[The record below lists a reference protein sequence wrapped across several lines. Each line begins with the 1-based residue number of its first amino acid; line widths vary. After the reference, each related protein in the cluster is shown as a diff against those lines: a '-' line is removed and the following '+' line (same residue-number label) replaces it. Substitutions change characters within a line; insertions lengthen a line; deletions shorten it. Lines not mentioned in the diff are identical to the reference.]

1 MISAILPLMSK
12 SAVGV
17 REGTPG
23 SPGSAAG
30 PVWTLPASVL
40 TPVPRNGA
48 TLDEAIAALTAAA
61 EQLTRLAAVRSE
73 SGAPEEGEIFSMQA
87 TMARDPAL
95 VAAIRDASKGGAD
108 GVAALVAAGEAQASL
123 LASLPDEYL
132 AARAADVRD
141 VVSRAARILAGT
153 VIPQPGRPVI
163 LVADDLPPS
172 VSAEIP
178 REHLLGIALRAGSR
192 TAHAVILAR
201 AAGIPCIVAARAL
214 EVDGSLDGV
223 NAVIDGATGTLSL
236 APSSAELAAAEA
248 AKMQIKADTA
258 RRATLRGTPCVLASG
273 ARVHLYANIGSAEGA
288 TRAVEV
294 GAEGVGLLRSE
305 FLLLDREAPPDER
318 EQVRAFSNV
327 FGTLGPDRPLT
338 LRLAD
343 IGGDKDIPYLKLPPE
358 ANPFLGLRGYRLAMI
373 KDRPDL
379 RALFATQIAAALRA
393 AAATSGVLRIM
404 APMISVRA
412 EVDDLL
418 ALVRHVRNELAER
431 GEAAAATYPAA
442 VGIMIEVPAA
452 ALTIAEL
459 AAGLDFVSVGTN
471 DLTQYAMAADR
482 VNPALASLQD
492 AAAPGVV
499 ALLRAVVDGAEKAGV
514 EVGVCGELAGSVAGA
529 RLLTEIGIYELSMDP
544 SAVDEVREGLIGT

>member
-1 MISAILPLMSK
+1 MSSSA
-12 SAVGV
+12 AGV
-17 REGTPG
+17 RSGTPG

-40 TPVPRNGA
+40 APVQRNGA
-48 TLDEAIAALTAAA
+48 TVEEAIAALATAAA
-61 EQLTRLAAVRSE
+61 QLTAMAAARSE
-73 SGAPEEGEIFSMQA
+73 AGAAEESEIFSMQA
-87 TMARDPAL
+87 VMASDPAL
-95 VAAIRDASKGGAD
+95 AAAIRDSAKGGAD
-108 GVAALVAAGEAQASL
+108 GVAALIAAGEAQAAL

-141 VVSRAARILAGT
+141 VASRAARILAGT
-153 VIPQPGRPVI
+153 TIPLPGRPII
-163 LVADDLPPS
+163 LVAEDLPPS

-201 AAGIPCIVAARAL
+201 AAGIPCIVAAREL

-223 NAVIDGATGTLSL
+223 QAVVDGAAGTLTL
-236 APSSAELAAAEA
+236 APSSADLAAAEA
-248 AKMQIKADTA
+248 VKKQGAVDAT
-258 RRATLRGTPCVLASG
+258 RRAALRGKPCVMANG
-273 ARVHLYANIGSAEGA
+273 TRVHLYANVGSADGA
-288 TRAVEV
+288 ARAVEV

-305 FLLLDREAPPDER
+305 FLLLDRETPPDER
-318 EQVRAFSNV
+318 EQLRAFTKV
-327 FGTLGPDRPLT
+327 FEALGADRPLT

-343 IGGDKDIPYLKLPPE
+343 IGGDKEIPYLKLPHE

-379 RALFATQIAAALRA
+379 RALFASQVSAALRA
-393 AAATSGVLRIM
+393 AAATGGALRIM

-418 ALVRHVRNELAER
+418 VLIKAVRAELAAR
-431 GEAAAATYPAA
+431 GEAAAEYPAA
-442 VGIMIEVPAA
+442 IGVMIEVPAA

-482 VNPALASLQD
+482 INPALVALQD

-499 ALLRAVVDGAEKAGV
+499 ALLRAVVEGARKAGV
-514 EVGVCGELAGSVAGA
+514 EVGVCGELAGSVSGA

-544 SAVDEVREGLIGT
+544 AAVDEVREGLLGA

>member
-1 MISAILPLMSK
+1 
-12 SAVGV
+12 
-17 REGTPG
+17 PG

-40 TPVPRNGA
+40 TPIQRSGA
-48 TLDEAIAALTAAA
+48 TLDEAVEALATAAA
-61 EQLTRLAAVRSE
+61 QLTEISVARSAA
-73 SGAPEEGEIFSMQA
+73 GATEEAEIFSMQA
-87 TMARDPAL
+87 TMASDPAL
-95 VAAIRDASKGGAD
+95 VTAIREAAKGGAD
-108 GVAALVAAGEAQASL
+108 GVAALISAGEAQASL

-141 VVSRAARILAGT
+141 VASRAARILAGT
-153 VIPQPGRPVI
+153 TIPTPGRPVI
-163 LVADDLPPS
+163 LVAEDLPPS

-192 TAHAVILAR
+192 
-201 AAGIPCIVAARAL
+201 AAGIPCIVAAREL

-223 NAVIDGATGTLSL
+223 QAVVDGAAGTLTL
-236 APSSAELAAAEA
+236 APSSADLEAAEA
-248 AKMQIKADTA
+248 AKKQSAVDAT
-258 RRATLRGTPCVLASG
+258 RRAALRGKPCIMANG
-273 ARVHLYANIGSAEGA
+273 TRVHLYANIGSVDGA
-288 TRAVEV
+288 ARAVDV
-294 GAEGVGLLRSE
+294 GAEGVGLMRSE
-305 FLLLDREAPPDER
+305 FLLLDRETPPDER
-318 EQVRAFSNV
+318 EQLRAFTKV
-327 FGTLGPDRPLT
+327 FEALGSGRPLT

-343 IGGDKDIPYLKLPPE
+343 IGGDKEIPYLKLPHE
-358 ANPFLGLRGYRLAMI
+358 ANPFLGVRGYRLAMI

-379 RALFATQIAAALRA
+379 RALFASQVAAALRA
-393 AAATSGVLRIM
+393 ASATGGALRIM

-418 ALVRHVRNELAER
+418 ALITAVRADLAGR
-431 GEAAAATYPAA
+431 GEVVAAAYPAA
-442 VGIMIEVPAA
+442 VGVMIEVPAS
-452 ALTIAEL
+452 ALTVAEI

-482 VNPALASLQD
+482 INPALAALQD

-499 ALLRAVVDGAEKAGV
+499 ALLRAVVDGAKKAGV

-544 SAVDEVREGLIGT
+544 AAVDEVREGLIGA

>member
-1 MISAILPLMSK
+1 MSSSA
-12 SAVGV
+12 AGV
-17 REGTPG
+17 RSGTPG

-40 TPVPRNGA
+40 APVQRSGA
-48 TLDEAIAALTAAA
+48 TVEEAIAALATAAA
-61 EQLTRLAAVRSE
+61 QLTAIAAARSAA
-73 SGAPEEGEIFSMQA
+73 GAAEEGEIFSMQA
-87 TMARDPAL
+87 VMASDPAF
-95 VAAIRDASKGGAD
+95 VAAIHDAAKGGAD
-108 GVAALVAAGEAQASL
+108 GAAALIAAGEVQAAL

-141 VVSRAARILAGT
+141 VASRAARILAGT
-153 VIPQPGRPVI
+153 TIPLPGRPII
-163 LVADDLPPS
+163 LVAEDLPPS

-201 AAGIPCIVAARAL
+201 AAGIPCIVAAREL

-223 NAVIDGATGTLSL
+223 KAVVDGAAGTLTL
-236 APSSAELAAAEA
+236 APSSADLAAADA
-248 AKMQIKADTA
+248 VKKQGAVDAT
-258 RRATLRGTPCVLASG
+258 RRATLRGTPCVMANG
-273 ARVHLYANIGSAEGA
+273 TRVHLYANIGSADGA
-288 TRAVEV
+288 ARAVEV

-305 FLLLDREAPPDER
+305 FLLLDRETPPDER
-318 EQVRAFSNV
+318 EQMRAFTKV
-327 FGTLGPDRPLT
+327 FEALRADRPLT

-343 IGGDKDIPYLKLPPE
+343 IGGDKEIPYLKLPHE

-379 RALFATQIAAALRA
+379 RALFASQVAAALRA
-393 AAATSGVLRIM
+393 AAATGGALRIM

-418 ALVRHVRNELAER
+418 ALIKAVRAELAAR
-431 GEAAAATYPAA
+431 GEAAAEYPAA
-442 VGIMIEVPAA
+442 IGVMIEVPAA

-482 VNPALASLQD
+482 INPALVALQD
-492 AAAPGVV
+492 ASAPGVV
-499 ALLRAVVDGAEKAGV
+499 ALLRAVVEGAKKAGV
-514 EVGVCGELAGSVAGA
+514 EVGVCGELAGSVSGA

-544 SAVDEVREGLIGT
+544 AAVDEVREGLLGA

>member
-1 MISAILPLMSK
+1 MSSSA
-12 SAVGV
+12 AGV
-17 REGTPG
+17 RRGTPG

-40 TPVPRNGA
+40 TPVQRSGA
-48 TLDEAIAALTAAA
+48 TVDEAIAALATAAA
-61 EQLTRLAAVRSE
+61 QLTAMAAARSE
-73 SGAPEEGEIFSMQA
+73 AGAAEESEIFSMQA
-87 TMARDPAL
+87 VMASDPAL
-95 VAAIRDASKGGAD
+95 AAAIRDAAKGGAD
-108 GVAALVAAGEAQASL
+108 DVAALIAAGEAQAAL
-123 LASLPDEYL
+123 LAALPDEYL

-141 VVSRAARILAGT
+141 VASRAARILAGT
-153 VIPQPGRPVI
+153 TIPLPGRPII
-163 LVADDLPPS
+163 LVAEDLPPS

-201 AAGIPCIVAARAL
+201 AAGIPCIVAAREL

-223 NAVIDGATGTLSL
+223 QAVVDGAAGTLTL
-236 APSSAELAAAEA
+236 APSSADLAAAEA
-248 AKMQIKADTA
+248 VKKQGAVDAT
-258 RRATLRGTPCVLASG
+258 RRATLRGTPCVMANG
-273 ARVHLYANIGSAEGA
+273 TPVHLYANIGSADGA
-288 TRAVEV
+288 ARAVEV
-294 GAEGVGLLRSE
+294 GAEGIGLLRSE
-305 FLLLDREAPPDER
+305 FLLLDRETPPDER
-318 EQVRAFSNV
+318 EQLRAFTKV
-327 FGTLGPDRPLT
+327 FEALGADRPLT

-343 IGGDKDIPYLKLPPE
+343 IGGDKEIPYLKLPHE

-379 RALFATQIAAALRA
+379 RALFASQVAAALRA
-393 AAATSGVLRIM
+393 AAATGGALRIM

-418 ALVRHVRNELAER
+418 GLIKTVRADLSAR
-431 GEAAAATYPAA
+431 GESAAAAYPAA
-442 VGIMIEVPAA
+442 IGIMIEVPAA
-452 ALTIAEL
+452 ALTAAEL

-482 VNPALASLQD
+482 INPALVALQD

-499 ALLRAVVDGAEKAGV
+499 ALLRAVVEGAKKAGV
-514 EVGVCGELAGSVAGA
+514 EVGVCGELAGSVSGA

-544 SAVDEVREGLIGT
+544 AAVDEVREGLLGA

>member
-1 MISAILPLMSK
+1 MSSSA
-12 SAVGV
+12 AGV
-17 REGTPG
+17 RRGTPG

-40 TPVPRNGA
+40 TPVQRSGA
-48 TLDEAIAALTAAA
+48 TVDEAIAALATAAA
-61 EQLTRLAAVRSE
+61 QLTAMAAARSE
-73 SGAPEEGEIFSMQA
+73 AGAAEESEIFSMQA
-87 TMARDPAL
+87 VMASDPAL
-95 VAAIRDASKGGAD
+95 AAAIRDAAKGGAD
-108 GVAALVAAGEAQASL
+108 GVAALIAAGEAQAAL
-123 LASLPDEYL
+123 LAVLPDEYL

-141 VVSRAARILAGT
+141 VASRAARILAGT
-153 VIPQPGRPVI
+153 TIPLPGRPII
-163 LVADDLPPS
+163 LVAEDLPPS

-201 AAGIPCIVAARAL
+201 AAGIPCIVAAREL

-223 NAVIDGATGTLSL
+223 QSVVDGAAGTLTL
-236 APSSAELAAAEA
+236 APSSADLAAAEA
-248 AKMQIKADTA
+248 AKKQGAVDAT
-258 RRATLRGTPCVLASG
+258 RRAALRGAPCVMANG
-273 ARVHLYANIGSAEGA
+273 TRVHLYANIGSADGA
-288 TRAVEV
+288 ARAVEV

-305 FLLLDREAPPDER
+305 FLLLDRETPPDER
-318 EQVRAFSNV
+318 EQLRAFTKV
-327 FGTLGPDRPLT
+327 FEALGSDRPLT

-343 IGGDKDIPYLKLPPE
+343 IGGDKEIPYLKLPHE

-379 RALFATQIAAALRA
+379 RALFASQVAAALRA
-393 AAATSGVLRIM
+393 AAATGGALRIM

-418 ALVRHVRNELAER
+418 ALIKAVRAELAAR
-431 GEAAAATYPAA
+431 GEAAAEYPAA
-442 VGIMIEVPAA
+442 IGVMIEVPAA
-452 ALTIAEL
+452 ALTIAKL

-482 VNPALASLQD
+482 INPALVALQD

-499 ALLRAVVDGAEKAGV
+499 ALLRAVVAGAKKAGV
-514 EVGVCGELAGSVAGA
+514 EVGVCGELAGSVSGA

-544 SAVDEVREGLIGT
+544 AAVDEVREGLLGA

>member
-1 MISAILPLMSK
+1 MALATAAAQLTEIA
-12 SAVGV
+12 AA
-17 REGTPG
+17 R
-23 SPGSAAG
+23 SAAG
-30 PVWTLPASVL
+30 
-40 TPVPRNGA
+40 
-48 TLDEAIAALTAAA
+48 AA
-61 EQLTRLAAVRSE
+61 EE
-73 SGAPEEGEIFSMQA
+73 SEIFSMQA
-87 TMARDPAL
+87 TMASDPAF
-95 VAAIRDASKGGAD
+95 VAAIRDAAKGGAD
-108 GVAALVAAGEAQASL
+108 GVAALIAAGEAQAAL

-141 VVSRAARILAGT
+141 VASRAARILAGT
-153 VIPQPGRPVI
+153 TIPLPGRPVI
-163 LVADDLPPS
+163 LVAEDLPPS

-201 AAGIPCIVAARAL
+201 AAGIPCIVAAREL

-223 NAVIDGATGTLSL
+223 QAVVDGAAGTLTL
-236 APSSAELAAAEA
+236 APSSADLAAADA
-248 AKMQIKADTA
+248 VKKQGAVDAT
-258 RRATLRGTPCVLASG
+258 RRAALRGKPCVMANG
-273 ARVHLYANIGSAEGA
+273 TRVHLYANIGSTDGA
-288 TRAVEV
+288 ARAVEV

-305 FLLLDREAPPDER
+305 FLLLDRETPPDER
-318 EQVRAFSNV
+318 EQLRAFTKV
-327 FGTLGPDRPLT
+327 LETLGSGRPLT

-343 IGGDKDIPYLKLPPE
+343 IGGDKEIPYLKLPHE

-379 RALFATQIAAALRA
+379 RALFASQVAAALRA
-393 AAATSGVLRIM
+393 AAATGGALRIM

-418 ALVRHVRNELAER
+418 GLIKAVRADLSAR
-431 GEAAAATYPAA
+431 GESDAAAHPAEI
-442 VGIMIEVPAA
+442 GIMIEVPAA

-482 VNPALASLQD
+482 INPALVALQD
-492 AAAPGVV
+492 ASAPGVV
-499 ALLRAVVDGAEKAGV
+499 ALLRAVVEGAKKAGV
-514 EVGVCGELAGSVAGA
+514 EVGVCGELAGSVSGA

-544 SAVDEVREGLIGT
+544 AAVDEVREGLLGA

>member
-1 MISAILPLMSK
+1 MSSSA
-12 SAVGV
+12 AGV
-17 REGTPG
+17 RSGTPG

-40 TPVPRNGA
+40 APVQRSGA
-48 TLDEAIAALTAAA
+48 TVEEAIAALVTAAA
-61 EQLTRLAAVRSE
+61 QLTGIAAARSAAGAAEE
-73 SGAPEEGEIFSMQA
+73 SEIFSMQA
-87 TMARDPAL
+87 TMASDPAL
-95 VAAIRDASKGGAD
+95 VAAIHDAAKGGAD
-108 GVAALVAAGEAQASL
+108 GVAALIAAGEAQAAL

-141 VVSRAARILAGT
+141 VASRAARILAGT
-153 VIPQPGRPVI
+153 TIPLPGRPII
-163 LVADDLPPS
+163 LIAEDLPPS

-201 AAGIPCIVAARAL
+201 AAGIPCIVAAREL

-223 NAVIDGATGTLSL
+223 QAVVDGAAGTLTL
-236 APSSAELAAAEA
+236 APSSADLAAAEA
-248 AKMQIKADTA
+248 VKKQSAVDAT
-258 RRATLRGTPCVLASG
+258 RRATLRGTPCVMANG
-273 ARVHLYANIGSAEGA
+273 TRVHLYANIGSADGA
-288 TRAVEV
+288 ARAVEV

-305 FLLLDREAPPDER
+305 FLLLDRETPPDER
-318 EQVRAFSNV
+318 EQLRAFTKV
-327 FGTLGPDRPLT
+327 FETLGSDRPLT

-343 IGGDKDIPYLKLPPE
+343 IGGDKEIPYLKLPHE

-379 RALFATQIAAALRA
+379 RALFASQVAAALRA
-393 AAATSGVLRIM
+393 AAATGGALRIM

-418 ALVRHVRNELAER
+418 GLIKTVRTELAAR
-431 GEAAAATYPAA
+431 GESAAAEYPAA
-442 VGIMIEVPAA
+442 IGIMIEVPAA
-452 ALTIAEL
+452 ALTAAEL

-482 VNPALASLQD
+482 INPALVALQD
-492 AAAPGVV
+492 ASAPGVV
-499 ALLRAVVDGAEKAGV
+499 ALLRAVVEGAKKAGV
-514 EVGVCGELAGSVAGA
+514 EVGVCGELAGSVSGA

-544 SAVDEVREGLIGT
+544 AAVDEVREGLLGA

>member
-1 MISAILPLMSK
+1 MSSSA
-12 SAVGV
+12 AGV
-17 REGTPG
+17 RSGTPG

-40 TPVPRNGA
+40 APVQRSGA
-48 TLDEAIAALTAAA
+48 TVEEAIAALATAAA
-61 EQLTRLAAVRSE
+61 QLTAMAAARSE
-73 SGAPEEGEIFSMQA
+73 AGAAEEGEIFSMQA
-87 TMARDPAL
+87 VMASDPAL
-95 VAAIRDASKGGAD
+95 AAAIRDAAKGGAD
-108 GVAALVAAGEAQASL
+108 GVAALIAAGEAQAAL

-141 VVSRAARILAGT
+141 VASRAARILAGT
-153 VIPQPGRPVI
+153 TIPLPGRPII
-163 LVADDLPPS
+163 LVAEDLPPS

-201 AAGIPCIVAARAL
+201 AAGIPCIVAAREL

-223 NAVIDGATGTLSL
+223 QAVVDGAAGTLTL
-236 APSSAELAAAEA
+236 APSSADLAAAEA
-248 AKMQIKADTA
+248 VKKQGAVDAT
-258 RRATLRGTPCVLASG
+258 RRAALRGKPCVMANG
-273 ARVHLYANIGSAEGA
+273 TRVHLYANVGSADGA
-288 TRAVEV
+288 ARAVEV

-305 FLLLDREAPPDER
+305 FLLLDRETPPDER
-318 EQVRAFSNV
+318 EQLRAFTKV
-327 FGTLGPDRPLT
+327 FEALGADRPLT

-343 IGGDKDIPYLKLPPE
+343 IGGDKEIPYLKLPHE

-379 RALFATQIAAALRA
+379 RALFASQVSAALRA
-393 AAATSGVLRIM
+393 AAATGGALRIM

-418 ALVRHVRNELAER
+418 ALIKAVRAELAAR
-431 GEAAAATYPAA
+431 GEAAAEYPAA
-442 VGIMIEVPAA
+442 IGVMIEVPAA

-482 VNPALASLQD
+482 INPALVALQD

-499 ALLRAVVDGAEKAGV
+499 ALLRAVVEGAKKAGV
-514 EVGVCGELAGSVAGA
+514 EVGVCGELAGSVSGA

-544 SAVDEVREGLIGT
+544 AAVDEVREGLLGA

>member
-1 MISAILPLMSK
+1 MSSSA
-12 SAVGV
+12 AGV
-17 REGTPG
+17 RSGTPG

-40 TPVPRNGA
+40 APVQRSGA
-48 TLDEAIAALTAAA
+48 TVDEAIAVLATAAA
-61 EQLTRLAAVRSE
+61 QLTEIAAARSAA
-73 SGAPEEGEIFSMQA
+73 GAAEEGEIFSMQA
-87 TMARDPAL
+87 VMASDPAF
-95 VAAIRDASKGGAD
+95 VTAIRNAAKGGAD
-108 GVAALVAAGEAQASL
+108 GVAALIAAGEAQAAL

-141 VVSRAARILAGT
+141 VASRAARILAGT
-153 VIPQPGRPVI
+153 TIPLPGRPII
-163 LVADDLPPS
+163 LVAEDLPPS

-178 REHLLGIALRAGSR
+178 REHLLGIALRASSR

-201 AAGIPCIVAARAL
+201 AAGIPCIVAAREL

-223 NAVIDGATGTLSL
+223 QAVVDGAAGTLTL
-236 APSSAELAAAEA
+236 APSSADLAAADA
-248 AKMQIKADTA
+248 VKKQGVVDAT
-258 RRATLRGTPCVLASG
+258 RRAALRGKPCIMANG
-273 ARVHLYANIGSAEGA
+273 TRVHLYANIGSADGA
-288 TRAVEV
+288 ARAVEV

-305 FLLLDREAPPDER
+305 FLLLDRETPPDER
-318 EQVRAFSNV
+318 EQLRAFTKV
-327 FGTLGPDRPLT
+327 FEALGSDRPLT

-343 IGGDKDIPYLKLPPE
+343 IGGDKEIPYLKLPHE

-379 RALFATQIAAALRA
+379 RTLFASQVAAALRA
-393 AAATSGVLRIM
+393 AAATGGALRIM

-418 ALVRHVRNELAER
+418 GLIKTVRAELAAR
-431 GEAAAATYPAA
+431 GEAAAEYPAA
-442 VGIMIEVPAA
+442 IGVMIEVPAA

-482 VNPALASLQD
+482 INPALVALQD

-499 ALLRAVVDGAEKAGV
+499 ALLRAVVEGAKKAGV
-514 EVGVCGELAGSVAGA
+514 EVGVCGELAGSVSGA

-544 SAVDEVREGLIGT
+544 AAVDEVREGLLGA

>member
-1 MISAILPLMSK
+1 MSSSA
-12 SAVGV
+12 AGV
-17 REGTPG
+17 RTGAPG
-23 SPGSAAG
+23 SPGSATG

-40 TPVPRNGA
+40 TPVQRSGA
-48 TLDEAIAALTAAA
+48 TLDEAIAALATAAA
-61 EQLTRLAAVRSE
+61 QLTEIAAARSAAGAAEE
-73 SGAPEEGEIFSMQA
+73 SEIFSMQA
-87 TMARDPAL
+87 TMASDPAF
-95 VAAIRDASKGGAD
+95 VAAIRDAAKGGAD
-108 GVAALVAAGEAQASL
+108 GVAALIAAGEAQAAL

-141 VVSRAARILAGT
+141 VASRAARILAGT
-153 VIPQPGRPVI
+153 TIPLPGRPVI
-163 LVADDLPPS
+163 LVAEDLPPS

-201 AAGIPCIVAARAL
+201 AAGIPCIVAARKL

-223 NAVIDGATGTLSL
+223 QAVVDGAAGTLTL
-236 APSSAELAAAEA
+236 APSSADLAAADA
-248 AKMQIKADTA
+248 VKKQGAVDAT
-258 RRATLRGTPCVLASG
+258 RRAALRGKPCVMANG
-273 ARVHLYANIGSAEGA
+273 TRVHLYANIGSADGA
-288 TRAVEV
+288 ARAVDV

-305 FLLLDREAPPDER
+305 FLLLDRETPPDER
-318 EQVRAFSNV
+318 EQLRAFTKV
-327 FGTLGPDRPLT
+327 FEALGSDRPLT

-343 IGGDKDIPYLKLPPE
+343 IGGDKEIPYLKLPHE

-379 RALFATQIAAALRA
+379 RALFASQVAAALRA
-393 AAATSGVLRIM
+393 AAATRGALRIM

-418 ALVRHVRNELAER
+418 GLIKTVRADLSAR
-431 GEAAAATYPAA
+431 GESTAAAHPAA
-442 VGIMIEVPAA
+442 IGVMIEVPAA

-482 VNPALASLQD
+482 INPALVALQD
-492 AAAPGVV
+492 ASAPGVV
-499 ALLRAVVDGAEKAGV
+499 ALLRAVVEGAKKAGV
-514 EVGVCGELAGSVAGA
+514 EVGVCGELAGSVSGA

-544 SAVDEVREGLIGT
+544 AAVDEVREGLLGA

>member
-1 MISAILPLMSK
+1 MSSSA
-12 SAVGV
+12 AGV
-17 REGTPG
+17 RSGTPG

-40 TPVPRNGA
+40 APVQRSGA
-48 TLDEAIAALTAAA
+48 TVEEAIAALATAAA
-61 EQLTRLAAVRSE
+61 QLTAMAAARSE
-73 SGAPEEGEIFSMQA
+73 AGAAEEGEIFSMQA
-87 TMARDPAL
+87 VMASDPAL
-95 VAAIRDASKGGAD
+95 AAAIRDAAKGGAD
-108 GVAALVAAGEAQASL
+108 GVAALIAAGEAQAAL

-141 VVSRAARILAGT
+141 VASRAARILAGT
-153 VIPQPGRPVI
+153 TIPLPGRPII
-163 LVADDLPPS
+163 LVAEDLPPS

-178 REHLLGIALRAGSR
+178 REHLLGIALRTGSR

-201 AAGIPCIVAARAL
+201 AAGIPCIVAAREL

-223 NAVIDGATGTLSL
+223 QAVVDGAAGTLTL
-236 APSSAELAAAEA
+236 APSSADLAAAEA
-248 AKMQIKADTA
+248 VKKQGAVDAT
-258 RRATLRGTPCVLASG
+258 RRAALRGTPCFMANG
-273 ARVHLYANIGSAEGA
+273 TRVHLYANIGSADGA
-288 TRAVEV
+288 ARAVEV

-305 FLLLDREAPPDER
+305 FLLLDRETPPDER
-318 EQVRAFSNV
+318 EQLRAFTRV
-327 FGTLGPDRPLT
+327 FEALGADRPLT

-343 IGGDKDIPYLKLPPE
+343 IGGDKEIPYLKLPHE
-358 ANPFLGLRGYRLAMI
+358 ANPFLGLRGYRLATI

-379 RALFATQIAAALRA
+379 RALFASQVAAALRA
-393 AAATSGVLRIM
+393 AAATGGALRIM

-418 ALVRHVRNELAER
+418 ALIKAVRAELAAR
-431 GEAAAATYPAA
+431 GEAAAEYPAA
-442 VGIMIEVPAA
+442 IGVMIEVPAA

-482 VNPALASLQD
+482 INPALVALQD

-499 ALLRAVVDGAEKAGV
+499 ALLRAVVEGAKRAGI
-514 EVGVCGELAGSVAGA
+514 EVGVCGELAGSVSGA

-544 SAVDEVREGLIGT
+544 AAVDEVREGLLRA

>member
-1 MISAILPLMSK
+1 MSSSA
-12 SAVGV
+12 AGV
-17 REGTPG
+17 RSGTPG

-40 TPVPRNGA
+40 APVQRSGA
-48 TLDEAIAALTAAA
+48 TVEEAIAALATAAA
-61 EQLTRLAAVRSE
+61 QLTEIAAARSAAGATEE
-73 SGAPEEGEIFSMQA
+73 SEIFSMQA
-87 TMARDPAL
+87 VMASDPAF
-95 VAAIRDASKGGAD
+95 VAAIHDAAKGGAD
-108 GVAALVAAGEAQASL
+108 GSAALIAAGEVQAAL

-141 VVSRAARILAGT
+141 VASRAARILAGT
-153 VIPQPGRPVI
+153 TIPLPGRPII
-163 LVADDLPPS
+163 LIAEDLPPS

-201 AAGIPCIVAARAL
+201 AAGIPCIVAAREL

-223 NAVIDGATGTLSL
+223 QAVVDGAAGTLTL
-236 APSSAELAAAEA
+236 APSSADLAAAEA
-248 AKMQIKADTA
+248 VKKQSVVDAT
-258 RRATLRGTPCVLASG
+258 RRAALRGKPCVMANG
-273 ARVHLYANIGSAEGA
+273 TRVHLYANIGSADGA
-288 TRAVEV
+288 ARAVEV

-305 FLLLDREAPPDER
+305 FLLLDRETPPDER
-318 EQVRAFSNV
+318 EQLRAFTKV
-327 FGTLGPDRPLT
+327 FESLGADRPLT

-343 IGGDKDIPYLKLPPE
+343 IGGDKEIPYLKLPHE

-379 RALFATQIAAALRA
+379 RALFASQVAAALRA
-393 AAATSGVLRIM
+393 AAATGGALRIM

-418 ALVRHVRNELAER
+418 GLIKTVRADLSAR
-431 GEAAAATYPAA
+431 GEAAAEYPAA
-442 VGIMIEVPAA
+442 IGVMIEVPAA

-482 VNPALASLQD
+482 INPALVALQD
-492 AAAPGVV
+492 ASAPGVV
-499 ALLRAVVDGAEKAGV
+499 ALLRAVVEGAKKAGV
-514 EVGVCGELAGSVAGA
+514 EVGVCGELAGSVSGA

-544 SAVDEVREGLIGT
+544 AAVDEVREGLLGA